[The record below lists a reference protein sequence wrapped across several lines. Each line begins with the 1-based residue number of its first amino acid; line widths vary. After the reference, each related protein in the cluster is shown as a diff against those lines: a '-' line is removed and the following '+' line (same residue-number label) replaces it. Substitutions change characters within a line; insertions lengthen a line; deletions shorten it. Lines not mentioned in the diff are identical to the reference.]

1 MTLEQILIW
10 VVIGATA
17 GFLAE
22 SLLGGVQIRLIGT
35 ILIGVLGAFIGGW
48 LFGMLGISIGT
59 GWVNEGIK
67 AFAGAI
73 ILLVIVRL
81 IRR

>member
-1 MTLEQILIW
+1 MEMSVRGKLSKGEYLMTLEQILIW

-35 ILIGVLGAFIGGW
+35 ILIGILGSMRASRPLPEQ
-48 LFGMLGISIGT
+48 LFYS
-59 GWVNEGIK
+59 
-67 AFAGAI
+67 
-73 ILLVIVRL
+73 
-81 IRR
+81 